1 MSISREGDSTTPLGS
16 LCSVTLAVKVFSH
29 VQMELPVVQF
39 VPVAPCSVTVL
50 EMRPQQDRID
60 GEDHLPQ
67 PAGHTLF
74 NTPQSTTGSL
84 GHEGIPLA
92 ILDL

>member
-1 MSISREGDSTTPLGS
+1 LNISIEGHSTTS
-16 LCSVTLAVKVFSH
+16 LAVLCHPHCKEVFLH

-50 EMRPQQDRID
+50 EMRPQQDRVD